1 MMLIDFFT
9 MVLFP
14 LSVVFGFWL
23 YKLATDDSFKDK
35 K

>member
-1 MMLIDFFT
+1 MLLIDFFT
-9 MVLFP
+9 MVLGPIF
-14 LSVVFGFWL
+14 LVFGFWL

>member
-9 MVLFP
+9 MVLGP
-14 LSVVFGFWL
+14 LSIIFGLWL
-23 YKLATDDSFKDK
+23 FKLGTDDSFKDK

>member
-9 MVLFP
+9 MILLPLFII
-14 LSVVFGFWL
+14 FGFWL
-23 YKLATDDSFKDK
+23 YKLGTDDSFKDK

>member
-1 MMLIDFFT
+1 MLLIDFFT
-9 MVLFP
+9 LVLGP
-14 LSVVFGFWL
+14 LSIVFGFWL

>member
-1 MMLIDFFT
+1 MLLIDFFT

-14 LSVVFGFWL
+14 LFLIYGFWL
-23 YKLATDDSFKDK
+23 YKLGTDDSFKDK